1 MYIFVVFALLTA
13 GVTTRYLVLT
23 NCAND
28 DIRTNHYVASNS
40 IYK

>member
-23 NCAND
+23 D
-28 DIRTNHYVASNS
+28 VQTTTFEQTTT
-40 IYK
+40 